1 MHIGP
6 VHLIFGCRFLG
17 GYDVPQEIFMNS
29 SPLHPSQARLEQPA
43 TRIDPVA
50 SSRPIAR
57 LLALALVATIGVYAL
72 SDPSQGQSAPAKAA
86 AAPAKEERSLEGSW
100 SGGGSVS
107 FASGSKEQARCRAHY
122 SRASKNSYRLN
133 ATCATASGKA
143 AQSATLQKV
152 GDNRYSGTFYNSE
165 FDISGR
171 IYVILR
177 GSSQSVRL
185 TSGSGSA
192 SFRLSR

>member
-1 MHIGP
+1 MCH
-6 VHLIFGCRFLG
+6 
-17 GYDVPQEIFMNS
+17 
-29 SPLHPSQARLEQPA
+29 
-43 TRIDPVA
+43 
-50 SSRPIAR
+50 
-57 LLALALVATIGVYAL
+57 LLANAKRRTGALTLLTWVSALGLGLVAAGV
-72 SDPSQGQSAPAKAA
+72 PSWAQAA
-86 AAPAKEERSLEGSW
+86 GLEGSW
-100 SGGGSVS
+100 SGGGTVR
-107 FASGSKEQARCRAHY
+107 FASGAEEQARCRAHY
-122 SRASKNSYRLN
+122 SRRSNAVYVLR
-133 ATCATASGKA
+133 ATCATASGRA

-185 TSGSGSA
+185 TSSSGSA

>member
-1 MHIGP
+1 
-6 VHLIFGCRFLG
+6 
-17 GYDVPQEIFMNS
+17 MNS

-143 AQSATLQKV
+143 AQTATVHRV
-152 GDNRYSGTFYNSE
+152 GENKYSGNFHNPDY
-165 FDISGR
+165 DISGT
-171 IYVILR
+171 ISVIVT
-177 GSSQSVRL
+177 GNSQSVRL
-185 TSGSGSA
+185 TSSSGWA
-192 SFRLSR
+192 HLRLSR